1 MKRTGPT
8 PDGYVTRILARH
20 ARDSEATRGDLARAL
35 GCDPS
40 RISHQL
46 VGRQAIPVD
55 ELEIWCDVLDT
66 HEPLEAIADRLG
78 LQVTPKERRASRATL
93 ERGGYE
99 LLAHVGHA
107 GAELGQALADGH
119 LDDAERAR
127 IRRAL
132 HAAREVL
139 DDLLARLP
147 EQALRDPDGV
157 RRVA

>member
-1 MKRTGPT
+1 MKRSGPA

-20 ARDSEATRGDLARAL
+20 TRDSEATRGDLARAL

-40 RISHQL
+40 RISHQIS
-46 VGRQAIPVD
+46 GRQAIPAD
-55 ELEIWCDVLDT
+55 ELEVWCDVLGT

-78 LQVTPKERRASRATL
+78 LVVRPKERRVGHATL

-119 LDDAERAR
+119 IDDAERTR

-132 HAAREVL
+132 RAARDVL
-139 DDLLARLP
+139 DDLIARVP
-147 EQALRDPDGV
+147 E
-157 RRVA
+157 VAS